1 MSRNSQR
8 GEGRLKLMIT
18 LIVIISVVYLMFK
31 IVPAYVNDYQ
41 LKDTLTTEGRFQ
53 AARQK
58 TEEQVRNSI
67 WKEIQELGVP
77 AKREDIQIQTSGRSL
92 RISVKYTVVVDLP
105 GYQLN
110 LNFNTNSENPII

>member
-8 GEGRLKLMIT
+8 GEGRLKLTVT
-18 LIVIISVVYLMFK
+18 LIVIIIVVYLMFK

-41 LKDTLTTEGRFQ
+41 LKDTLTSEGRFY

-58 TEEQVRNSI
+58 TEAQVKGTV
-67 WKEIQELGVP
+67 WKEIQDLGIP
-77 AKREDIQIQTSGRSL
+77 AKFEDIHLLTVGRTVRL
-92 RISVKYTVVVDLP
+92 GVKYTVVVDLP

-110 LNFNTNSENPII
+110 LHFNPDSENPII

>member
-18 LIVIISVVYLMFK
+18 LMVIIIVVYLMFK
-31 IVPAYVNDYQ
+31 IVPAYVNDYE
-41 LKDTLTTEGRFQ
+41 LKDTLTTEGRFY

-58 TEEQVRNSI
+58 TEAQVKGTVF
-67 WKEIQELGVP
+67 KEIQELGIP
-77 AKREDIQIQTSGRSL
+77 AKYEDIQLQTTGHTL
-92 RISVKYTVVVDLP
+92 RISVKYTVMVDLP

-110 LNFNTNSENPII
+110 LNFNPNSESPII